1 MDLET
6 LFKAIWMANLPPDI
20 IKLSTSQL
28 SSQLIIE
35 IAPLIGPDGQY
46 INSYGKREL
55 CLDLSR
61 DGTYIQTFWIANVSM
76 PILRANFFVLTTI
89 SQLT

>member
-55 CLDLSR
+55 CR